1 MSDRDDFDPEVLDL
15 LARAIVPTTPPAALR
30 NRLFARIGGPDRF
43 LPMLDRFA
51 TLCDLPTG
59 EARETLDKID
69 EPDVWEDLV
78 EGVRFFDFEGGP
90 AIGDAHG
97 GLVRVAPGAKFPM
110 HTHVGEERILVLQG
124 RAEDEHGRTYR
135 AGDFVTSA
143 DGTSHYVRTVGD
155 QEVIYAAVVI
165 ALEFPE
171 LPDDADGR

>member
-15 LARAIVPTTPPAALR
+15 LARAVVPTSPPPALR
-30 NRLFARIGGPDRF
+30 SRLFARISGPDRF

-51 TLCDLPTG
+51 TMCDLPPD
-59 EARETLDKID
+59 EAQEHLHKID
-69 EPDVWEDLV
+69 RPDAWEDMV

-90 AIGDAHG
+90 AIGEAHG
-97 GLVRVAPGAKFPM
+97 GLVRVAPGAAFPM

-124 RAEDEHGRTYR
+124 RAVDEHGRTYR

-143 DGTSHYVRTVGD
+143 DGTSHEVRTVGD
-155 QEVIYAAVVI
+155 QEVIYAAVVV

-171 LPDDADGR
+171 IADDDAR

>member
-15 LARAIVPTTPPAALR
+15 LARAVVPKTPPPTLR
-30 NRLFARIGGPDRF
+30 SKLFARIAGPDRF

-51 TLCDLPTG
+51 ALCDLPTD
-59 EARETLDKID
+59 EAQEHLHKID
-69 EPDVWEDLV
+69 QPDAWEDMV

-90 AIGDAHG
+90 GIGEAHG
-97 GLVRVAPGAKFPM
+97 GLVRVAPGASFPM

-124 RAEDEHGRTYR
+124 RAEDDQGRTFR

-143 DGTSHYVRTVGD
+143 DGTAHEVRTVGD

-171 LPDDADGR
+171 LPDE